1 MKEKIILKNIF
12 QLVIPCGGNE
22 AENITNDRGQHTQIQ
37 YYVDVQKL
45 GISLDFLLSLQAS
58 RLRMSGNECLSH
70 VITCILWIIHKI
82 ESNDIFFSH
91 PFQVF
96 IIWMIGLFTLQF
108 YMMFIDANLIPNWN
122 LQLNWRHI

>member
-22 AENITNDRGQHTQIQ
+22 AENITIDRGQHTQIQ

-70 VITCILWIIHKI
+70 IITCIL
-82 ESNDIFFSH
+82 
-91 PFQVF
+91 
-96 IIWMIGLFTLQF
+96 
-108 YMMFIDANLIPNWN
+108 
-122 LQLNWRHI
+122 